1 MLEARARHY
10 GDLMSKIKGYED
22 KNQMLELQKIKNNL
36 DQKQRKQGIQ
46 NNREQWMMGNHNT
59 KKDLDSLAGMLKDA
73 KNQNDEADMDYKK
86 QVWRSIMSQKMGLKQ
101 IKNLNEKGNE
111 LNLMNQYGEKMIQK
125 KERQDGLKNR
135 ISQMEEREQ
144 MLLSKLQQ
152 TQSKQRA
159 AYSSLESMV
168 SVGYD
173 YYS

>member
-73 KNQNDEADMDYKK
+73 KN
-86 QVWRSIMSQKMGLKQ
+86 
-101 IKNLNEKGNE
+101 
-111 LNLMNQYGEKMIQK
+111 
-125 KERQDGLKNR
+125 
-135 ISQMEEREQ
+135 
-144 MLLSKLQQ
+144 
-152 TQSKQRA
+152 
-159 AYSSLESMV
+159 
-168 SVGYD
+168 
-173 YYS
+173 